1 MYINIILFFIILL
14 FVIIP
19 RCVLITAV
27 LEEYNRGLK
36 NKIELYTDIIH
47 VILLSEIFI
56 ICLIAYF
63 LEYIFERITEKLEN
77 FFEFAY
83 KNIKSFIE
91 KILKN

>member
-1 MYINIILFFIILL
+1 M
-14 FVIIP
+14 
-19 RCVLITAV
+19 ITAV

-36 NKIELYTDIIH
+36 NKIELYADIVH

-63 LEYIFERITEKLEN
+63 LEYIFERIAEKLEN
-77 FFEFAY
+77 FFDFAY

>member
-1 MYINIILFFIILL
+1 MYINIILFFIFFL

-19 RCVLITAV
+19 RCVLITSV

-36 NKIELYTDIIH
+36 NKIELYADIVH

-63 LEYIFERITEKLEN
+63 LEYIFERIAEKSEN
-77 FFEFAY
+77 FFDFAY